1 MKVLSDSNYIIRKV
15 GTHKTQC
22 VHRMRLRLFQ
32 PEFPIDV
39 INVSKYLYPDT
50 ERVEDT
56 DIFDSN
62 IPTTDEVDQNENDN
76 LDQDLVED
84 EPSEDII
91 PPVQERNSTHARL
104 PETNTR
110 IDNPQVETDHND
122 FRPPTVRFGTQ
133 EEIILPPPR
142 DESRIRIP
150 LRDEPHESH
159 SPQTQTRTN
168 DEERMNSRP
177 LETIK
182 VGTGYVRILHRKHT
196 QTSSFTKLQQPEP
209 L

>member
-1 MKVLSDSNYIIRKV
+1 MQSNSNYIIRKV
-15 GTHKTQC
+15 GTYKTQC
-22 VHRMRLRLFQ
+22 EHRMRLRPFK
-32 PEFPIDV
+32 PDFSIDD
-39 INVSKYLYPDT
+39 INVSKHRYPDN

-62 IPTTDEVDQNENDN
+62 FPTTDKVDQNENDN

-91 PPVQERNSTHARL
+91 RPVQDRNSPQARL

-122 FRPPTVRFGTQ
+122 FRPSTVRFGTQ
-133 EEIILPPPR
+133 EEIILPPSR
-142 DESRIRIP
+142 DESIIRRP

-159 SPQTQTRTN
+159 SQQTHTHAD
-168 DEERMNSRP
+168 DEEKD
-177 LETIK
+177 E
-182 VGTGYVRILHRKHT
+182 
-196 QTSSFTKLQQPEP
+196 F
-209 L
+209 